1 MTVWHTAKTGA
12 AHAKLSPD
20 LIRAAVTAGD
30 LQAFAI
36 GTGRDYRLREE
47 DIDAWL
53 TSRSYEPRSA

>member
-1 MTVWHTAKTGA
+1 MTVWHTVKTGA
-12 AHAKLSPD
+12 AHAKVSAD
-20 LIRAAVTAGD
+20 LVRSAVIAGD

-47 DIDAWL
+47 DIDAWM